1 VQPRSLDGAQ
11 IVLLLSLDS
20 RPVCSPR
27 RLRHSRNVHAA
38 LPSSKLEVMEGQ
50 IAHRD
55 DHGTVP
61 VRAPDHKLSRVLVTG
76 RRQMVKLYNA
86 ATNQPLGDITDDQR
100 QFLIDQFEE
109 EWEGDQDY
117 YINIA
122 TVDMLNEAGADPAL
136 LALLQRA
143 LGAAGEADIRWSSR

>member
-1 VQPRSLDGAQ
+1 
-11 IVLLLSLDS
+11 
-20 RPVCSPR
+20 
-27 RLRHSRNVHAA
+27 
-38 LPSSKLEVMEGQ
+38 
-50 IAHRD
+50 
-55 DHGTVP
+55 
-61 VRAPDHKLSRVLVTG
+61 
-76 RRQMVKLYNA
+76 MVKLYNA

-143 LGAAGEADIRWSSR
+143 LDAAGEADIRWSNE

>member
-1 VQPRSLDGAQ
+1 
-11 IVLLLSLDS
+11 
-20 RPVCSPR
+20 
-27 RLRHSRNVHAA
+27 
-38 LPSSKLEVMEGQ
+38 
-50 IAHRD
+50 
-55 DHGTVP
+55 
-61 VRAPDHKLSRVLVTG
+61 
-76 RRQMVKLYNA
+76 MVKLYNA

-122 TVDMLNEAGADPAL
+122 TIDMLKDAGADPSL

-143 LGAAGEADIRWSSR
+143 LGAAGEADIRWSSE